1 MAAMAATGS
10 CGCAFRRDAS
20 HAGTY
25 VGCVDRRIFGVETEY
40 GITCTFRGQRR
51 LSPDEVA
58 RYLFRRVVSWG
69 RSSNVFLRNG
79 ARLYLDVGSH
89 PEYATP
95 ECDNLVD
102 LIAHDKAGER
112 ILEGLIVDAD
122 QRLREEGIAGDVYL
136 FKNNTDS
143 AGNSYGCHENYLIPR
158 HGELGRLTDILTP
171 FLVTRQMIC
180 GAGKV
185 LPTPR
190 GTVYCVSQRAE
201 HIWEG
206 VSSAT
211 TRSRPI
217 INTRDEPHADAERFR
232 RLHVIVGDSNMSE
245 TTTLLKVGSMDLML
259 RMIEAGAVPRDMTLD
274 NPIRAIR
281 EVSHDMTGRSPI
293 RLANG
298 REMSAVEI
306 QYEYL
311 NRAKD
316 FTSKNGLDAI
326 SARVLEMWERA
337 LGAIE
342 TGNLDK
348 IAREID
354 WVTKYQLIERY
365 QAKHDLPLSAPR
377 IAQLD
382 LAYHDVRRSRGLYYL
397 LQRAGAVDRV
407 TRDLDIFE
415 AKSIPPQT
423 TRAKLRG
430 EFIRQA
436 QEKRRD
442 FTVDWVHLKLN
453 DQAQR
458 TVLCKDPF
466 RSVDER
472 VERLIEGM

>member
-1 MAAMAATGS
+1 M
-10 CGCAFRRDAS
+10 
-20 HAGTY
+20 
-25 VGCVDRRIFGVETEY
+25 DRRIFGLENEY
-40 GITCTFRGQRR
+40 GVTCTFRGQRR

-95 ECDNLVD
+95 ECDNLID
-102 LIAHDKAGER
+102 LVTHDKAGER
-112 ILEGLIVDAD
+112 ILEGLLVDAD
-122 QRLREEGIAGDVYL
+122 RRLREEGIAGDIYL

-143 AGNSYGCHENYLIPR
+143 AGNSYGCHENYLVGR
-158 HGELGRLTDILTP
+158 HGEFGRLADILIP
-171 FLVTRQMIC
+171 FLVTRQIIC

-185 LPTPR
+185 LQTPR
-190 GTVYCVSQRAE
+190 GAVYCVSQRAE

-245 TTTLLKVGSMDLML
+245 TTMLLKVGSTDLVL
-259 RMIEAGAVPRDMTLD
+259 RMVEAGVVLRDMTLD

-281 EVSHDMTGRSPI
+281 EVSHDMTGRSKV

-298 REMSAVEI
+298 REMSALEI
-306 QYEYL
+306 QWEYL
-311 NRAKD
+311 SRAKD
-316 FTSKNGLDAI
+316 FTEKNGIDPITL
-326 SARVLEMWERA
+326 RVIEMWERA
-337 LGAIE
+337 LTAIE
-342 TGNLDK
+342 DGNLDK

-365 QAKHDLPLSAPR
+365 RAKHDLPLSAPR

-382 LAYHDVRRSRGLYYL
+382 LAYHDVHRGRGLYYL
-397 LQRAGAVDRV
+397 LQRNGAVDRV
-407 TRDLDIFE
+407 TSDLKIFE

-430 EFIRQA
+430 EFIRRA

-472 VERLIEGM
+472 VEKLIAGM

>member
-1 MAAMAATGS
+1 VPLTCTVAN
-10 CGCAFRRDAS
+10 
-20 HAGTY
+20 
-25 VGCVDRRIFGVETEY
+25 VERRIFGLENEY
-40 GITCTFRGQRR
+40 GVTCTFRGQRR

-69 RSSNVFLRNG
+69 RSSNVFLKNG

-95 ECDNLVD
+95 ECDNAIDLVT
-102 LIAHDKAGER
+102 HDKAGER
-112 ILEGLIVDAD
+112 TLEGLLMDAER
-122 QRLREEGIAGDVYL
+122 RLREEGIAGDIYL

-143 AGNSYGCHENYLIPR
+143 AGNSYGCHENYLVGR
-158 HGELGRLTDILTP
+158 HGEFSRLADVLIP

-185 LPTPR
+185 LQTPR
-190 GTVYCVSQRAE
+190 GAVYCVSQRAE

-232 RLHVIVGDSNMSE
+232 RLHVIVGDSNMNE
-245 TTTLLKVGSMDLML
+245 VTTLLKIGTTDLVL
-259 RMIEAGAVPRDMTLD
+259 RMIEAGVIMRDLTLE

-281 EVSHDMTGRSPI
+281 EVSHDLTGRRKI
-293 RLANG
+293 KLANG
-298 REMSAVEI
+298 REASALEI
-306 QYEYL
+306 QREYFEK
-311 NRAKD
+311 ASD
-316 FTSKNGLDAI
+316 FIDRRGGDTTVK
-326 SARVLEMWERA
+326 RVLDLWDRTLRA
-337 LGAIE
+337 VD
-342 TGNLDK
+342 TGDLSLVD
-348 IAREID
+348 REID

-365 QAKHDLPLSAPR
+365 RAKNDLPLSAPR
-377 IAQLD
+377 VAQLD
-382 LAYHDVRRSRGLYYL
+382 LAYHDVNRNRGLYYL
-397 LQRAGAVDRV
+397 LERKGAVERA
-407 TRDLDIFE
+407 TSDLAIFE
-415 AKSIPPQT
+415 AKSVPPQT

-430 EFIRQA
+430 EFIKKA

-466 RSVDER
+466 RSVDDR
-472 VERLIEGM
+472 VDKLIASM

>member
-1 MAAMAATGS
+1 M
-10 CGCAFRRDAS
+10 
-20 HAGTY
+20 
-25 VGCVDRRIFGVETEY
+25 DRRIFGLENEY
-40 GITCTFRGQRR
+40 GVTCTFRGQRR

-95 ECDNLVD
+95 ECDDVAELVT
-102 LIAHDKAGER
+102 HDKAGER
-112 ILEGLIVDAD
+112 ILEGLLVDAER
-122 QRLREEGIAGDVYL
+122 RLHEEGIAGDVYL

-143 AGNSYGCHENYLIPR
+143 AGNSYGCHENYLVGR
-158 HGELGRLTDILTP
+158 HGEFSRLADILIP
-171 FLVTRQMIC
+171 FLVTRQLIC

-185 LPTPR
+185 LQTPR
-190 GTVYCVSQRAE
+190 GAVYCVSQRAE

-217 INTRDEPHADAERFR
+217 INTRDEPHADAERYR

-245 TTTLLKVGSMDLML
+245 TTTLLKVGATDLVL
-259 RMIEAGAVPRDMTLD
+259 KMIEAGTVLRDLTLE

-281 EVSHDMTGRSPI
+281 EVSHDLTGNRQV

-298 REMSAVEI
+298 REASALDIQEEYFTKASEFADAKGLRTGTIAQVLDLWGRTLEAIRAQDFSKVE
-306 QYEYL
+306 
-311 NRAKD
+311 
-316 FTSKNGLDAI
+316 
-326 SARVLEMWERA
+326 
-337 LGAIE
+337 
-342 TGNLDK
+342 
-348 IAREID
+348 REID
-354 WVTKYQLIERY
+354 WVIKYQLIERY
-365 QAKHDLPLSAPR
+365 REKHGMNMSHPR
-377 IAQLD
+377 VAQID
-382 LAYHDVRRSRGLYYL
+382 LAYHDIHRKRGLFYL
-397 LQRAGAVDRV
+397 LQNRGQAER
-407 TRDLDIFE
+407 TTNDLKIFE
-415 AKSIPPQT
+415 AKSVPPQT
-423 TRAKLRG
+423 TRARLRG
-430 EFIRQA
+430 DFIRRA
-436 QEKRRD
+436 QEQRRD

-472 VERLIEGM
+472 VEKLIAGM

>member
-1 MAAMAATGS
+1 M
-10 CGCAFRRDAS
+10 
-20 HAGTY
+20 
-25 VGCVDRRIFGVETEY
+25 DRRIFGLENEY
-40 GITCTFRGQRR
+40 GVTCTFHGQRR

-95 ECDNLVD
+95 ECDNVVD
-102 LIAHDKAGER
+102 LVIHDKAGER
-112 ILEGLIVDAD
+112 TLEGLLVDAER
-122 QRLREEGIAGDVYL
+122 RLREEGIAGDIYL

-143 AGNSYGCHENYLIPR
+143 AGNSYGCHENYLVGR
-158 HGELGRLTDILTP
+158 QGEFGRLADVLIP
-171 FLVTRQMIC
+171 FLVTRQIIC

-185 LPTPR
+185 LATPR
-190 GTVYCVSQRAE
+190 GAVYCVSQRAE

-245 TTTLLKVGSMDLML
+245 TTTLLKTGSTDLVL
-259 RMIEAGAVPRDMTLD
+259 RMIESGIVLRDLTLE

-281 EVSHDMTGRSPI
+281 EVSHDITGRRKV

-298 REMSAVEI
+298 REASALEI
-306 QYEYL
+306 QEEYL
-311 NRAKD
+311 GKARD
-316 FTSKNGLDAI
+316 FVARRGADPI
-326 SARVLEMWERA
+326 SARVLDLWER
-337 LGAIE
+337 
-342 TGNLDK
+342 T
-348 IAREID
+348 IAAVSSGDLSQVEREID
-354 WVTKYQLIERY
+354 WVIKLQLIERY
-365 QAKHDLPLSAPR
+365 RAKHNMALSSPR
-377 IAQLD
+377 VAQID
-382 LAYHDVRRSRGLYYL
+382 LAYHDVNRNRGLYYL
-397 LQRAGAVDRV
+397 LERRGSVERV
-407 TRDLDIFE
+407 ARDLEIFE
-415 AKSIPPQT
+415 AKSVPPQT
-423 TRAKLRG
+423 TRARLRG
-430 EFIRQA
+430 EFIKRA

-466 RSVDER
+466 RSVDDR
-472 VERLIEGM
+472 VEKLIASM